1 MAALNNTAKGLML
14 DGLAAAAV
22 FVSLHTADPGTTGT
36 SELTGGTPAYARKG
50 LTWGASSGGVKANS
64 VAMVFDVPAATI
76 GWMSYWSA
84 VTAGTCYGGHPLD
97 LSQTFA
103 SQGTYTIAI
112 GALTE
117 TM

>member
-1 MAALNNTAKGLML
+1 MASLAPTAKNAMLSGLTGVAL
-14 DGLAAAAV
+14 
-22 FVSLHTADPGTTGT
+22 FCSLHTADPGTTGAT
-36 SELTGGTPAYARKG
+36 ELTGGTPAYARKAI
-50 LTWGASSGGVKANS
+50 TWTAPAAGATSNS
-64 VAMVFDVPAATI
+64 VALVFDVPAATI

-112 GALTE
+112 GALSE